1 MEAVPKGM
9 SPLMRAAKIQKKA
22 ADTGFDFPDW
32 KGAYEK
38 VREELEEA
46 VRELPGGGET
56 LEKESGDLLF
66 AVVNLLRLWKV
77 DGDTA
82 LNQAT
87 KKFMARFARME
98 ELAREKGLDLE
109 KMPIESQENLYQK
122 AKSLEKFC
130 KQ

>member
-1 MEAVPKGM
+1 MISRIGKG
-9 SPLMRAAKIQKKA
+9 PIR
-22 ADTGFDFPDW
+22 
-32 KGAYEK
+32 K
-38 VREELEEA
+38 VREEWKSGL
-46 VRELPGGGET
+46 RELPGGGET